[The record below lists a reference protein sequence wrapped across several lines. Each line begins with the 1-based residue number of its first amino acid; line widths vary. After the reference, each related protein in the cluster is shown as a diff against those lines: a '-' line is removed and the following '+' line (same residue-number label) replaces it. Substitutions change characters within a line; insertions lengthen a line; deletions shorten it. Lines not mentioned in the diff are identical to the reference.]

1 MPDLLILYV
10 VVATF
15 WLAVSLW
22 LLRRQA
28 RAVRRHRDQ
37 VPPAF
42 VETIT
47 ATEHRRAADYTA
59 DRTGV
64 AAVGDIADWALT
76 LSLVLW
82 GADALAGVVDCRLGP
97 GFAADLALLALLA
110 AILSLPG
117 VVLSAFRQFVVE
129 QRYGFNRTTPRLFA
143 ADLARRALLAAVF
156 GLPLLAALLGAMA
169 FARGNWWLY
178 AWFAVVGLM
187 LVTPALYTRVVAPM
201 FNRFERLDDPALVTR
216 IQALMTRCGF
226 RSSGLWTMDAS
237 KRSSHGNAFFIGWG
251 PSKRIVLFDTLLAD
265 RRPDEVEAVVAHEL
279 GHFRHRHVV
288 FGTLRAAVT
297 AFVVLAAIGWLAR
310 QPGLLAGLGFHH
322 GGDAMSLFAA
332 NLVVGLVLPL
342 LGPLAHALSRRHEF
356 QADDYARREVG
367 AAPMISALV
376 GLARD
381 SAQTLTPDP
390 LYSMVHHS
398 HPPVPLRVARLL
410 DASSSSGR

>member
-1 MPDLLILYV
+1 MPHLLILYV
-10 VVATF
+10 VTASF
-15 WLAVSLW
+15 WLGLSLW

-28 RAVRRHRDQ
+28 RQVMRHRDR

-42 VETIT
+42 RDTIT
-47 ATEHRRAADYTA
+47 AAEHRRAAAYTV
-59 DRTGV
+59 DRTRI
-64 AAVGDIADWALT
+64 AAVGEVAEWALT

-82 GADALAGVVDCRLGP
+82 GADAMAGVIGRRLGP
-97 GFAADLALLALLA
+97 GLAGDLVLLALLA
-110 AILSLPG
+110 AILSVPG
-117 VVLSAFRQFVVE
+117 MVLSAWRSFVVE

-143 ADLARRALLAAVF
+143 ADLARRGLLAAVF
-156 GLPLLAALLGAMA
+156 GLPLLAALLGVMTYSQTD
-169 FARGNWWLY
+169 WWLY
-178 AWFAVVGLM
+178 AWFGVVGLM
-187 LVTPALYTRVVAPM
+187 LVVPVLYTRVVAPM
-201 FNRFERLDDPALVTR
+201 FNRFERLEDPALVAR
-216 IQALMTRCGF
+216 IEALLAQCGF

-251 PSKRIVLFDTLLAD
+251 RSKRIVLFDTLLAD
-265 RRPDEVEAVVAHEL
+265 RRPEEVEAVVAHEL

-288 FGTLRAAVT
+288 FGMVRAAAT

-310 QPGLLAGLGFHH
+310 QPALLSGFGFRH

-332 NLVVGLVLPL
+332 NLLVGLALPL
-342 LGPLAHALSRRHEF
+342 MAPFANGLSRRHEF

-376 GLARD
+376 GLTRD

-410 DASSSSGR
+410 ETQTARR